1 MFDQAQKDVALSFA
15 RAVAAK
21 DYAKAY
27 GMLSASAQSRTKP
40 DQFRADVE
48 QMLPPELGR
57 VEPIEIVEDPAW
69 ADTFIYVALGGE
81 VYSEA
86 VMVEAVASEDGVLKV
101 DRFQFGRP

>member
-1 MFDQAQKDVALSFA
+1 MFDRASKELALNFA
-15 RAVAAK
+15 RAVAGK
-21 DYAKAY
+21 HFAKAY
-27 GMLSASAQSRTKP
+27 GMLSAAAQSQLTP